1 MFPGRW
7 WHEPTAQDGEVT
19 CFLNCITMIF
29 NIIFLITSLIHGIH
43 VAFRLTW
50 VSLLFEVAAATGGII
65 GFVQTESS
73 LILAFALEN
82 IVDLLSSSVVLWR
95 FYAPSGSDEAQLAKL
110 QAREERANV
119 SIHNIFRYIFTLVL
133 GYLRYFCISEQL
145 TLSHEKKMCIIRWRF
160 RLSLEYWDC
169 S

>member
-1 MFPGRW
+1 MVFPGRW
-7 WHEPTAQDGEVT
+7 WHEPTAQDGEDNDYYHLSFPV
-19 CFLNCITMIF
+19 LID
-29 NIIFLITSLIHGIH
+29 IISSFFWPT
-43 VAFRLTW
+43 AFRLTW
-50 VSLLFEVAAATGGII
+50 VSLFFEVAAATGGII

-119 SIHNIFRYIFTLVL
+119 SVPCLVDRWLYI
-133 GYLRYFCISEQL
+133 
-145 TLSHEKKMCIIRWRF
+145 
-160 RLSLEYWDC
+160 SL
-169 S
+169 

>member
-1 MFPGRW
+1 M
-7 WHEPTAQDGEVT
+7 VIIYL
-19 CFLNCITMIF
+19 FLSGLISN
-29 NIIFLITSLIHGIH
+29 ITSTFMMLCST
-43 VAFRLTW
+43 AFRLTW

-65 GFVQTESS
+65 GFVRTESS

-119 SIHNIFRYIFTLVL
+119 SAY
-133 GYLRYFCISEQL
+133 SECWL
-145 TLSHEKKMCIIRWRF
+145 LFLFDALIES
-160 RLSLEYWDC
+160 
-169 S
+169 